1 MGMRSPKDVYVILG
15 ECYYVDRV
23 IEVFVEKS
31 GWLGGTIEH
40 WRVPRVRRYISHQFR
55 SFPSEF
61 WPGWSVADRLNDR
74 LNVPKV
80 LMHLRMSGKW
90 RVNL

>member
-1 MGMRSPKDVYVILG
+1 MMEMRSPKDVYVILG
-15 ECYYVDRV
+15 ERYYVETV
-23 IEVFVEKS
+23 IKVIVEKF
-31 GWLGGTIEH
+31 GCFGGTIENR
-40 WRVPRVRRYISHQFR
+40 RVPRVRRYISHQIT

-61 WPGWSVADRLNDR
+61 WPGWFVADQ

-80 LMHLRMSGKW
+80 SVHLRMSRKW

>member
-1 MGMRSPKDVYVILG
+1 MMGMRSPKDVYVILG
-15 ECYYVDRV
+15 ECYYVVRV
-23 IEVFVEKS
+23 IEVFVEKF
-31 GWLGGTIEH
+31 GWFGGTMEH
-40 WRVPRVRRYISHQFR
+40 WRVPRVRRYISHQIT

-61 WPGWSVADRLNDR
+61 WPGWFVADR

-80 LMHLRMSGKW
+80 LVHLRMSRKW